1 MQVFTLGMPAIGPLS
16 ALSWQSAHTAFLAMW
31 VLCGN
36 GIGWTAAGRIA
47 KKSRAASA
55 VVRWAG
61 LKTDEDT
68 CAGCG
73 EPHAAVKSETSAKSR
88 RRRANSFGRAPSPEP

>member
-1 MQVFTLGMPAIGPLS
+1 MC
-16 ALSWQSAHTAFLAMW
+16 

-61 LKTDEDT
+61 LKTADDT
-68 CAGCG
+68 CEVGG
-73 EPHAAVKSETSAKSR
+73 ELHATAVKSESR
-88 RRRANSFGRAPSPEP
+88 AES